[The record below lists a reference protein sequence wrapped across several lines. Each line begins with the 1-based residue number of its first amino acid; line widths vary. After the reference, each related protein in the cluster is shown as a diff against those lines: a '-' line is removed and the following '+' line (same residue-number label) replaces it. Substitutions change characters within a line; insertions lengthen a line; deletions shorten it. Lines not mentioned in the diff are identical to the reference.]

1 MKTPEDEKKIGN
13 AATVI
18 NFLSEYIHGLAFGR
32 SEPATKLLLKNARE
46 AFERFNPSSQIE
58 ELTKEAERLKTEL
71 ETERREGRQEWERL
85 QIEKVDRYREAL
97 EAEMSPRVASL
108 LIKVRDEIAKE
119 NISEAYHALYQI
131 ASPDFDKTEPW
142 EKVEKI
148 AALHPLVKE
157 GE

>member
-1 MKTPEDEKKIGN
+1 MKTPEEILQQDKYK
-13 AATVI
+13 
-18 NFLSEYIHGLAFGR
+18 GLKG
-32 SEPATKLLLKNARE
+32 LLLICDAMDE
-46 AFERFNPSSQIE
+46 HSSQFTSQIE
-58 ELTKEAERLKTEL
+58 ELTKEVERLEAENKSITASYNALDDIYRRTLKRL
-71 ETERREGRQEWERL
+71 EVAESDNR
-85 QIEKVDRYREAL
+85 IYREAL

-131 ASPDFDKTEPW
+131 ASPDFDKTESW
-142 EKVEKI
+142 GKVEKI